1 MTSPFDSAWALLKAS
16 TVQTQLN
23 TPSLDYTPENALAQR
38 MWNKQK
44 DENNPIRMPE
54 MSERLKDKIK
64 NKITAP
70 ADFEDPIA
78 DEIEAEQRHRKTLD
92 KKNQFKQMLNNYIP
106 RLENERGQYKVKVG
120 PRDIGEVSTT
130 TAEENAPQ
138 DNWTSLDEGS
148 IADDA
153 QRQGLYGRAL
163 QGIINDAGSLTS
175 YARNENSQPFHE
187 QFNPINA
194 TKRTN
199 DLGSNEYPVP
209 YRYTLASPIER
220 NDAVTYT
227 AKPPKETPRGFGDL
241 QYETGAL
248 PVYQTPIEPPKPYWQ
263 ELAEIQQQQHGQK
276 PSQQQ
281 TLAPHTYIPTPGG
294 VTYGRR

>member
-1 MTSPFDSAWALLKAS
+1 MASPFDSAWVLLKATMQTRLDPLS
-16 TVQTQLN
+16 WLSYTRDLPDFFANATVRDPVRL
-23 TPSLDYTPENALAQR
+23 
-38 MWNKQK
+38 
-44 DENNPIRMPE
+44 E
-54 MSERLKDKIK
+54 M
-64 NKITAP
+64 
-70 ADFEDPIA
+70 
-78 DEIEAEQRHRKTLD
+78 EAEQRHRKLLD
-92 KKNQFKQMLNNYIP
+92 AKDRFKQQLNQHIP
-106 RLENERGQYKVKVG
+106 RLEHQGGKYGVKVG
-120 PRDIGEVSTT
+120 PRDVGLVSTT
-130 TAEENAPQ
+130 TAERDDPQ
-138 DNWTSLDEGS
+138 NNWTSLDEGK

-194 TKRTN
+194 TKRTD
-199 DLGSNEYPVP
+199 DLGSNEDPVTN
-209 YRYTLASPIER
+209 RYTLASPIER

-248 PVYQTPIEPPKPYWQ
+248 PVYQVPPGTPYDGRWE
-263 ELAEIQQQQHGQK
+263 G
-276 PSQQQ
+276 QQQ
-281 TLAPHTYIPTPGG
+281 TLGQYTHIPTPGG

>member
-1 MTSPFDSAWALLKAS
+1 MANPFDSAWALLKW
-16 TVQTQLN
+16 TRVEDKMQRRLD
-23 TPSLDYTPENALAQR
+23 TPSARHLPDFFASGPTIFRDPVRL
-38 MWNKQK
+38 
-44 DENNPIRMPE
+44 E
-54 MSERLKDKIK
+54 M
-64 NKITAP
+64 
-70 ADFEDPIA
+70 
-78 DEIEAEQRHRKTLD
+78 EAEKRHRKLLD
-92 KKNQFKQMLNNYIP
+92 AKDRFKQQLNQHIP
-106 RLENERGQYKVKVG
+106 RLEHQGGKYGVKVG
-120 PRDIGEVSTT
+120 PRDVGLVATT
-130 TAEENAPQ
+130 TAERDDPQ
-138 DNWTSLDEGS
+138 NNWTSLDEGK

-194 TKRTN
+194 TKRTD
-199 DLGSNEYPVP
+199 DLGSNEDPVTN
-209 YRYTLASPIER
+209 RYTLASPIER

-276 PSQQQ
+276 PAQQQ
-281 TLAPHTYIPTPGG
+281 TLGQYTYIPTPGG